1 MSEIKTLN
9 GYSLADAKAREQI
22 NQLSEE
28 MGHKQP
34 AGNYVKTVN
43 GATPDENGNVVVS
56 GGGSGGSSVVV
67 DATLTKEGQAADAKV
82 VGNKVKELA
91 EEIGALKESG
101 TTPEQIKDA
110 VNDYLDEHP
119 VSFKPHVYNV
129 KDYGAVGDGVTDDG
143 AAIDAAFA
151 EAIAH
156 LPAEVYFPAGEYGLL
171 TGGILVKLPNGS
183 GGLTVRGEGSDKSK
197 LKYLENWTNGGK
209 WYSLSIGP
217 VNTPATLDEYL
228 HDISILDL
236 GVYDTDPI
244 NHAWHVDKGDPATEE
259 THGFDIGYT
268 RRATVARCEIRNV
281 GDEAIDIYS
290 CIDVL
295 VTDNKVYDSPAA
307 GANGGAISICDGSD
321 TVTVTNNIVS
331 GSIDTKIN
339 YGIVVES
346 LLIPVRNV
354 IFANNIITNIN
365 GNGIN
370 IGCPNAG
377 ATAENV
383 LIENIIIKDCI
394 NGVAFSGTYPKNHIT
409 MSNIIIDG
417 VSGQGFLLE
426 SNTMKGISIKGC
438 TIKNTGGHGI
448 FASTI
453 SEDDV
458 MLISDCLLEGI
469 QEQGIVINSNCKI
482 NNCYIYGVGMKGGM
496 TSGAIQRFGGE
507 MVVSNCK
514 LANVQMTKG
523 IQEASSVSD
532 TDIFFASGDG
542 DAITGSLL
550 KSVVGG
556 RTNGRITIGANGAIV
571 DGVTIESSANVYHA
585 IHLSGAK
592 KTIVS
597 NCRITISNYDAVGE
611 TGDADYNII
620 TGIISNKSVNKIG
633 ANSIAVNNIKVP
645 N

>member
-1 MSEIKTLN
+1 MMTGVVKWRDDNGVWHEIPALRGGDGFSPVVSVEKIDGGHRVTITDAAGTKTFDVADGKN
-9 GYSLADAKAREQI
+9 GSGGGTGGADAVLYTTQTLTDAQKAQARDNIGAASAEAVG
-22 NQLSEE
+22 QLSEE
-28 MGHKQP
+28 I
-34 AGNYVKTVN
+34 A
-43 GATPDENGNVVVS
+43 EL
-56 GGGSGGSSVVV
+56 GG
-67 DATLTKEGQAADAKV
+67 
-82 VGNKVKELA
+82 
-91 EEIGALKESG
+91 
-101 TTPEQIKDA
+101 
-110 VNDYLDEHP
+110 
-119 VSFKPHVYNV
+119 KPHVYNV
-129 KDYGAVGDGVTDDG
+129 KAYGAVGDGVADDG

-151 EAIAH
+151 DAIAN

-171 TGGILVKLPNGS
+171 TGGILVKLPLGA
-183 GGLTVRGEGSDKSK
+183 GGLTVRGEGSDKSR

-217 VNTPATLDEYL
+217 ISTPTTIDEYL

-259 THGFDIGYT
+259 THGFDIQCT

-290 CIDVL
+290 CVDVL
-295 VTDNKVYDSPAA
+295 VSDNKVYDSPAA
-307 GANGGAISICDGSD
+307 GANGGAISICDGSN

-354 IFANNIITNIN
+354 IFANNIINNIN

-370 IGCPNAG
+370 IGCSNEG

-383 LIENIIIKDCI
+383 LIDSVIINNCV
-394 NGVAFSGTYPKNHIT
+394 NGVVFGGFYPKNYVT
-409 MSNIIIDG
+409 MSNIIVDN
-417 VSGQGFLLE
+417 VANRGFMLE
-426 SNTMKGISIKGC
+426 AGTMKGISIKGC

-448 FASTI
+448 FASTT

-458 MLISDCLLEGI
+458 MLISDCLLENI
-469 QEQGIVINSNCKI
+469 QNQGMLINSNCKI
-482 NNCYIYGVGMKGGM
+482 NNCYINGVGLKGGI
-496 TSGAIQRFGGE
+496 TNGAITRFGGE

-514 LANVQMTKG
+514 LANVHMAKG
-523 IQEASSVSD
+523 IQDANSISD

-542 DAITGSLL
+542 DAITGGIR
-550 KSVVGG
+550 SVRGG
-556 RTNGRITIGANGAIV
+556 STNGRITISANGAII

-585 IHLSGAK
+585 ILLSSAK
-592 KTIVS
+592 NTIVS
-597 NCRITISNYDAVGE
+597 NSRITISNYDAVGE
-611 TGDADYNII
+611 IGASDYNLI
-620 TGIISNKSVNKIG
+620 TGIVSNKGVNKIG
-633 ANSIAVNNIKVP
+633 ANSVAVNNIRVTG
-645 N
+645 